1 MSAPFHL
8 AAASLRLER
17 RLVFLLLAA
26 VALTAALVVPTE
38 LLPHAGLRLEEIPSL
53 AGAIALSDAAQGP
66 AEAQQRTL
74 ADLLQLLRT
83 LGWTALGV
91 TSLTILSLYTV
102 SSTRR
107 SHELSIHR
115 AVGASRR
122 VLLATLLVEALAV
135 AVAALLL
142 GMLAGRMALAAGLAT
157 WPGTVGDAGPWPW
170 AAGGVLVLLVMV
182 GRLLPIHIARGR
194 DVPERDEHVVNLW
207 VPIVQ
212 FGTSLALLV
221 AGSAL
226 VSESAPQRARA
237 MSDARGVLVP
247 IDASALD
254 APARSHFFA
263 ALLEASL
270 AEGAAQPSLASAGQ
284 PLGLGTADFLTTHCG
299 MCLRSGIY
307 LEYEQTEAVHHT
319 VSPDSFA
326 ASRLPL
332 VSGRTFTHGDTL
344 GAARVVVINRQ
355 MALRHFQPGDPVG
368 RRLFLSDGFP
378 GRPYTVIGVVDDG
391 TPVTFG
397 AAHQPRPR
405 VYLSSLQQPPERAE
419 LLLRTTGA
427 PQRARVLARIAG
439 LVAAAGART
448 AAPRDEATYRA
459 GAIAPA
465 RWLGRWALFAGVVL
479 VLVSAAGLSSTMW
492 RWVASLEGELALRR
506 ALGARRRAVLWF
518 VGWRAGLV
526 AVAGVGVALVVLGT
540 VVYPVFAE
548 SLRGVPLWRPRTL
561 GVSGLALGIVSLA
574 SALVPARRLTHVE
587 PARHLS

>member
-299 MCLRSGIY
+299 MCS
-307 LEYEQTEAVHHT
+307 AV
-319 VSPDSFA
+319 
-326 ASRLPL
+326 AST
-332 VSGRTFTHGDTL
+332 SST
-344 GAARVVVINRQ
+344 
-355 MALRHFQPGDPVG
+355 
-368 RRLFLSDGFP
+368 S
-378 GRPYTVIGVVDDG
+378 
-391 TPVTFG
+391 
-397 AAHQPRPR
+397 RPR
-405 VYLSSLQQPPERAE
+405 RC
-419 LLLRTTGA
+419 TTPSA
-427 PQRARVLARIAG
+427 PTRSRP
-439 LVAAAGART
+439 AAF
-448 AAPRDEATYRA
+448 
-459 GAIAPA
+459 
-465 RWLGRWALFAGVVL
+465 RW
-479 VLVSAAGLSSTMW
+479 
-492 RWVASLEGELALRR
+492 
-506 ALGARRRAVLWF
+506 
-518 VGWRAGLV
+518 
-526 AVAGVGVALVVLGT
+526 
-540 VVYPVFAE
+540 
-548 SLRGVPLWRPRTL
+548 
-561 GVSGLALGIVSLA
+561 
-574 SALVPARRLTHVE
+574 
-587 PARHLS
+587 